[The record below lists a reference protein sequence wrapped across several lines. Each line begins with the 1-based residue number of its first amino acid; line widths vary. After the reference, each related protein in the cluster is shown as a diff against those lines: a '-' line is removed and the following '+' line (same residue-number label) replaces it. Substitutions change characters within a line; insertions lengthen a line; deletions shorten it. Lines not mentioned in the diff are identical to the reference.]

1 MMTLRET
8 LDLVPDFRS
17 SQGRRHS
24 LGAILALATCA
35 MLCGARS
42 LYAIAQ
48 WGRDQGGATAQLL
61 GFSQEK
67 TPCVATL
74 HRVFKGLDVAA
85 FEAEVGNWLANSG
98 VEADDPL
105 SLDGK
110 TLRGVHGQEIP
121 GVHLVSAYASRA
133 GAVLAQVAA
142 PGKGE
147 ELAAVKEV
155 LGQVPLKG
163 RVVVA
168 DALLTQRKVCEQI
181 VAGGGEYLLPVKEN
195 QPTLRRDR
203 WRWLFPLLGTERAG
217 GPTVPP
223 WLAAE
228 WRARGAKLTVWAD
241 APVKRR
247 HGRLE
252 RRELWALADPELN
265 GYVGSAGTVGEAWP
279 HLQQVCRLERQRVV
293 KGKKQVDVSYAIS
306 SLPATD
312 ADARRLLS
320 LSRGHWGIENRLH
333 WVRDV
338 TFDEDRSQV
347 RTGAAPTGSGGP
359 AEPGHQLEPMHWAG
373 HSNVAAAL
381 RRHNAH
387 LSEAFDMMGF
397 TYQAGE

>member
-42 LYAIAQ
+42 LYAMLCGARSLYDSSM
-48 WGRDQGGATAQLL
+48 GAGQGGATAQLL

-85 FEAEVGNWLANSG
+85 FEVEVGNWLANSG

-133 GAVLAQVAA
+133 GAVLAQVSA

-195 QPTLRRDR
+195 QPTLRRD
-203 WRWLFPLLGTERAG
+203 LEVAFSP
-217 GPTVPP
+217 
-223 WLAAE
+223 
-228 WRARGAKLTVWAD
+228 AR
-241 APVKRR
+241 
-247 HGRLE
+247 
-252 RRELWALADPELN
+252 N
-265 GYVGSAGTVGEAWP
+265 
-279 HLQQVCRLERQRVV
+279 
-293 KGKKQVDVSYAIS
+293 
-306 SLPATD
+306 
-312 ADARRLLS
+312 
-320 LSRGHWGIENRLH
+320 
-333 WVRDV
+333 
-338 TFDEDRSQV
+338 
-347 RTGAAPTGSGGP
+347 
-359 AEPGHQLEPMHWAG
+359 
-373 HSNVAAAL
+373 
-381 RRHNAH
+381 
-387 LSEAFDMMGF
+387 
-397 TYQAGE
+397 

>member
-1 MMTLRET
+1 M
-8 LDLVPDFRS
+8 
-17 SQGRRHS
+17 
-24 LGAILALATCA
+24 
-35 MLCGARS
+35 
-42 LYAIAQ
+42 
-48 WGRDQGGATAQLL
+48 
-61 GFSQEK
+61 
-67 TPCVATL
+67 
-74 HRVFKGLDVAA
+74 FKGLDVAA

-195 QPTLRRDR
+195 QPTLRRD
-203 WRWLFPLLGTERAG
+203 LEVAFSLLGTERAG

-347 RTGAAPTGSGGP
+347 RTGAAPQVLAGLRNLVIS
-359 AEPGHQLEPMHWAG
+359 LVRRAG

-387 LSEAFDMMGF
+387 LSEAFDMIF